1 MDRVIQLSNEA
12 HIIKSSQEA
21 IMLSRLPSYINGIH
35 VAGFRATGL
44 LDLSRIKLS
53 LLFMHKNKNHHEDE
67 PTLKKALKT
76 LHGPDDLL
84 ETAASTDPV
93 FIITWVSTRTPAID
107 ERNIHH
113 ADLDDHTLH

>member
-1 MDRVIQLSNEA
+1 MDRVIEPSNEA
-12 HIIKSSQEA
+12 HIIRSSQET
-21 IMLSRLPSYINGIH
+21 IMLSRLSSYINGIH
-35 VAGFRATGL
+35 VAGFCATGL

-84 ETAASTDPV
+84 GTAASTDPV
-93 FIITWVSTRTPAID
+93 SVVTCVSTRTPAID

>member
-1 MDRVIQLSNEA
+1 MNWVTQLSNEA

-21 IMLSRLPSYINGIH
+21 IMLSRLSPYINGIH

-44 LDLSRIKLS
+44 LHLSRIKLS

-93 FIITWVSTRTPAID
+93 SVVTCVSTRTPAID

>member
-1 MDRVIQLSNEA
+1 
-12 HIIKSSQEA
+12 
-21 IMLSRLPSYINGIH
+21 MLSRLSSYINGIH
-35 VAGFRATGL
+35 VAGFCATGL

-53 LLFMHKNKNHHEDE
+53 LLFMHKNKNHHEDD

-84 ETAASTDPV
+84 GTTASTYPV
-93 FIITWVSTRTPAID
+93 SIVTPAID

-113 ADLDDHTLH
+113 ADLDDHTVHCLLGISQRTY